1 MGRYIVRRVLQLI
14 PVLLVLSVLV
24 FSLTH
29 LAPGDPVLTILGSS
43 ERASLDPKVVE
54 AVRQE
59 FGLDK
64 PLIVQYTSYLTGL
77 LHGDLGMSFVNNER
91 VSDVILARLP
101 ATVQLAVSA
110 MLLALLIGLP
120 LGVFSAVKRG
130 SWLDSVSMIAAVV
143 GVSMPIFWL
152 GLLLMLLFS
161 VRLGWLPSFGIG
173 HLESGLGDV
182 LRHLLLPA
190 TTLAL
195 AVMALI
201 ARMTRSSLLEVIGL
215 DYMTTARS
223 KGIREILVIWRH
235 GLRNALIPVITVV
248 GLQFGTLLGGAV
260 VTETIFAWP
269 GVGRLLLNAIMKRDY
284 PVVQGIT
291 LVLCVVFVLVNLAV
305 DIIYTVVNPE
315 VRYD

>member
-29 LAPGDPVLTILGSS
+29 MAPGDPVLTILGSS

-91 VSDVILARLP
+91 VSDVILVRLP

-161 VRLGWLPSFGIG
+161 VHLGWLPSFGIG